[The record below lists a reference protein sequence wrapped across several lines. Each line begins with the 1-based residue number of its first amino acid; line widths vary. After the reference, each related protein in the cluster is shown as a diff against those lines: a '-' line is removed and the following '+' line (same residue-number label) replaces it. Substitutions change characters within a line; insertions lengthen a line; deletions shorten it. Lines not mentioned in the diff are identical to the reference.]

1 MSITIRIKRLMPS
14 SAVSFVINQDLHP
27 VHRLEEVVG
36 ERGGS
41 EVLTRLH
48 SLMTGFLYPL

>member
-1 MSITIRIKRLMPS
+1 MPS